1 MSFGEAVRSVYSKY
15 ATFDG
20 RATRSEYWWFQLFT
34 FLVALCVYGVAIAL
48 ALITRAYAGIGVAVI
63 GLTIFGL
70 LSLIPSLA
78 VLVRRLHDTDRSG
91 WWILIAFIPWIGA
104 IILFVFLVLPSTDGF
119 NKFGPPPF
127 ARPGDHLA
135 QYFGP
140 SRSEALQK
148 FATDAQQAAA
158 AGYQPIAQYWKAI
171 GGGEVLEVVY
181 RHQSM
186 EPPWQSPGGGQ
197 APGGFSQAPPT
208 GQGQM
213 PGV

>member
-1 MSFGEAVRSVYSKY
+1 MTFGEAVRSVYGKY
-15 ATFDG
+15 AAFDG

-34 FLVALCVYGVAIAL
+34 FLVALCVYGVAVGISL
-48 ALITRAYAGIGVAVI
+48 ATRSYGGIFIAVI
-63 GLTIFGL
+63 GLAIFGL
-70 LSLIPSLA
+70 LSLIPSWA

-91 WWILIAFIPWIGA
+91 WWLLIALIPWIGA
-104 IILFVFLVLPSTDGF
+104 IILLIFLVMPSTDGF

-158 AGYQPIAQYWKAI
+158 AGYQPIAQYWKAF

-181 RHQSM
+181 RNQPM
-186 EPPWQSPGGGQ
+186 NPPWQPPGYPGQ
-197 APGGFSQAPPT
+197 PPT
-208 GQGQM
+208 GPGQPPAGPTQM